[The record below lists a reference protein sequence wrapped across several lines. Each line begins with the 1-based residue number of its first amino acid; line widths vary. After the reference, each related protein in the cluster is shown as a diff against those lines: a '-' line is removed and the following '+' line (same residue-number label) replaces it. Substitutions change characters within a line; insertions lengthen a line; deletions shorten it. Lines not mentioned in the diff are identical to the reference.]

1 VLLNSILAANTFKND
16 FLYMKLIEFSQS
28 AYITYKEEK
37 SVEIFYRKWSI
48 WVLKEYLF
56 VDLPLNLSEEKSKER
71 QQYCAKINLVQ

>member
-1 VLLNSILAANTFKND
+1 
-16 FLYMKLIEFSQS
+16 MKLIEFSHS

-48 WVLKEYLF
+48 WALKEYLH
-56 VDLPLNLSEEKSKER
+56 VDLPLNLSEEKRKER